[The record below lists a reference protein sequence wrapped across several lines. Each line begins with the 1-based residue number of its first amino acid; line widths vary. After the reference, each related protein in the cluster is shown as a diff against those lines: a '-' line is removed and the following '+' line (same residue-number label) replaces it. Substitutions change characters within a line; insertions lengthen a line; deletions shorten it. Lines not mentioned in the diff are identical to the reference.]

1 MFQCFV
7 IKLKTANVF
16 LTHRKTFHEN
26 NRRNNKIGSRTNGE
40 FCVVICLEKL
50 PGGDTVR
57 GHQRRERLGQQLGQ
71 PRYFIWTY
79 YGNVLISKCILKIS
93 CNISKKKAFLH
104 FQNLEYNFRLGQANF
119 IQTFYGNVRTDSGQV
134 LQVRTQK
141 FSVVPPRLFIF
152 TCYKIQRGRRDIAC
166 PDSFNSIFCLINL
179 GIGNF
184 MQKKNPQ
191 KVLNF

>member
-1 MFQCFV
+1 MPQCWIILCLLLTAWRSCQV
-7 IKLKTANVF
+7 EILSVATSDVNDSVNNQANPLLYLDLLRKCSYKQMYIKNIM
-16 LTHRKTFHEN
+16 KTFPK
-26 NRRNNKIGSRTNGE
+26 RM
-40 FCVVICLEKL
+40 
-50 PGGDTVR
+50 
-57 GHQRRERLGQQLGQ
+57 
-71 PRYFIWTY
+71 Y
-79 YGNVLISKCILKIS
+79 
-93 CNISKKKAFLH
+93 FLH

-141 FSVVPPRLFIF
+141 FSIIPPRPFIF

-184 MQKKNPQ
+184 MQKK
-191 KVLNF
+191 KIRKKF